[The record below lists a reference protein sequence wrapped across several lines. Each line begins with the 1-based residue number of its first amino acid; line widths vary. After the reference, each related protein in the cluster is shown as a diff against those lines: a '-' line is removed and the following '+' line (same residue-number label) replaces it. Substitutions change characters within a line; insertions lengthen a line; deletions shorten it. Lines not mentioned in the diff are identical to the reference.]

1 MRYTGTV
8 STAAP
13 PTSKPSWRGV
23 SHHYAFFVSLLGL
36 AGLVLTAPT
45 HRILV
50 VCVVYGVSLSAL
62 LGVSALFH
70 RIHWTSLRARRW
82 MGRLDHAMIGFLIAG
97 TYTPFG
103 VLAVAEPRATQ
114 LMTII
119 WAGAAASGAL
129 HILWSDAP
137 KPLSAALY
145 VLLGWVGVVAAPQIA
160 AHAGIA
166 SVSLLVAG
174 GLIYSFGAIV
184 YAIRRPDPIPGV
196 FGYHEVF
203 HASVVAGAVLHYAAV
218 MLMIAPATA

>member
-1 MRYTGTV
+1 M
-8 STAAP
+8 
-13 PTSKPSWRGV
+13 
-23 SHHYAFFVSLLGL
+23 LL
-36 AGLVLTAPT
+36 VAPT
-45 HRILV
+45 HRTLV
-50 VCVVYGVSLSAL
+50 VCTVHGVSLSAL

-70 RIHWTSLRARRW
+70 RVHWTSIRARRW

-103 VLAVAEPRATQ
+103 VLAVSEPRATQ

-145 VLLGWVGVVAAPQIA
+145 VLLGWVGIAAAPQIA
-160 AHAGIA
+160 SNAGLA
-166 SVSLLVAG
+166 SVSLLMAG
-174 GLIYSFGAIV
+174 GLVYSFGAMV
-184 YAIRRPDPIPGV
+184 YAFRRPDPVPEV

-203 HASVVAGAVLHYAAV
+203 HASVVAGAVLHYAAIIV
-218 MLMIAPATA
+218 MIAPTAA